1 MNAYDSLIKGSVK
14 CHFVSPTQTLPLIV
28 EDTSG
33 AIDLLT
39 WAAEHR
45 DAILV
50 CQTTY
55 GAVLFRGFDFS
66 GREAFEEFITIT
78 SCAPITYSERSS
90 PRDYVGGKIYTSTSH
105 RADQEIFLH
114 NEQSYNL
121 SFPRCIY
128 FYCDIAAQQG
138 GETPMADTRKIFAR
152 LPAELQCKLMDKGYI
167 YQRNFN
173 RSFGL
178 SWQEAFQSDD
188 KDTVSKYCKD
198 NQIDFH
204 WDETDSE
211 IELTT
216 MQKREVVAVHP
227 ITGEKCWF
235 NHCTFFNFYT
245 LDAAIQEALKLNIDI
260 QHMPN
265 HTLFGDGTELTESE
279 VEYLKDAY
287 LAEKVMLPWQKND
300 VLMMDNM
307 LSSHGREPF
316 TGERLVLVGMSDVR
330 QWHDTK
336 IMEETILEI

>member
-1 MNAYDSLIKGSVK
+1 MSVYDPLQQGDIR
-14 CHFVSPTQTLPLIV
+14 CHFASQQIMPLIV

-33 AIDLLT
+33 KTNLLE
-39 WAAEHR
+39 WAADHR
-45 DAILV
+45 ETILA

-78 SCAPITYSERSS
+78 SCSPISYSERSS
-90 PRDYVGGKIYTSTSH
+90 PRESVGGKIYTSTSY
-105 RADQEIFLH
+105 RADQGIFLH

-128 FYCDIAAQQG
+128 FYSDTVAEQG

-152 LPAELQCKLMDKGYI
+152 LPEALQCKLMDKGYL

-178 SWQEAFQSDD
+178 TWQEAFQLEDKESVSQYCRDNHIDYHWHDSDSD
-188 KDTVSKYCKD
+188 IK
-198 NQIDFH
+198 
-204 WDETDSE
+204 
-211 IELTT
+211 LTT
-216 MQKREVVAVHP
+216 RQRREAVAVHP

-245 LDAAIQEALKLNIDI
+245 LEPEIQEALKLTFDL
-260 QHMPN
+260 QDMPN
-265 HTLFGDGTELTESE
+265 HTLLGDGSELSE
-279 VEYLKDAY
+279 HEVDQLKDAY
-287 LAEKVMLPWQKND
+287 LKEKVMVPWRKND
-300 VLMMDNM
+300 VLMMDNI
-307 LSSHGREPF
+307 LSSHGRESF

-330 QWHDTK
+330 EWLEVK
-336 IMEETILEI
+336 MMNETVLEI